1 MASFPHLYSDH
12 LLPPNTNNTFSD
24 VHTLLMPAGDSGMC
38 TITPNHH
45 LHLAAAGQPFI
56 PSPSHALSP
65 LLTMPCPV
73 SDMTVPSWP
82 ESNMGLYGIH
92 SFVGSQAALPGACEY
107 GDEVFGYV
115 PELKPAYSSSSNY
128 EMGGVEESNI
138 KVAIRYSEEE
148 RKERIVRYL
157 KKRNQRNFNKTI
169 KYACRKTLADR
180 RTRVRGRFARNNNE
194 LCHTQIPLQTNQLN
208 KQRDQTK
215 KEEEESW
222 LQELAASLMY
232 LPYVTDFSGLDDHL

>member
-1 MASFPHLYSDH
+1 
-12 LLPPNTNNTFSD
+12 
-24 VHTLLMPAGDSGMC
+24 MC

-169 KYACRKTLADR
+169 KVLTILLLLLLQYIYKLSALIIDFGLLMILVCCFTVCMSEDASRQENTSTRKICSQQQRALSHSD
-180 RTRVRGRFARNNNE
+180 
-194 LCHTQIPLQTNQLN
+194 PSPNQPT
-208 KQRDQTK
+208 KQTK
-215 KEEEESW
+215 RSNGNNI
-222 LQELAASLMY
+222 QFFCS
-232 LPYVTDFSGLDDHL
+232 